1 MPILKKPTISIFCG
15 SKSGKRS
22 VYRSKSKEI
31 AKILSKNS
39 YPIIYGGGKTGL
51 MGSLSKAIKNEKGYI
66 TGVIP
71 NFLNIP
77 KLAQIELS
85 KLYNVKNL
93 SDRKK
98 LMIRKSDVFIILPGG
113 YGTLDELFEVLTIK
127 QLGLS
132 NKPIIIYNIQGF
144 WEPLKKLF
152 LFLKEEG
159 FIDNKDLKEFVWADN
174 IDEILKFLKKI

>member
-1 MPILKKPTISIFCG
+1 
-15 SKSGKRS
+15 
-22 VYRSKSKEI
+22 
-31 AKILSKNS
+31 
-39 YPIIYGGGKTGL
+39 
-51 MGSLSKAIKNEKGYI
+51 
-66 TGVIP
+66 
-71 NFLNIP
+71 
-77 KLAQIELS
+77 
-85 KLYNVKNL
+85 
-93 SDRKK
+93 
-98 LMIRKSDVFIILPGG
+98 MIRKSDVFIILPGG